1 MNILHIAP
9 EYNWSKI
16 FILPIANYQIQQGNE
31 VWISTPNALE
41 NTSQLDEAKFVSW
54 NSKYKN
60 IFKHIGR
67 LFLILKMVH
76 KYKINKIYFHT
87 TVDSTLNIFIL
98 RLFSSAH
105 LVYVNHGVPYLGY
118 SSIMQYILKLCEII
132 NINFSHRSITITQ
145 SMKQLLGPLN
155 YKKKE
160 ITALIP
166 GTLVGVKI
174 PYSSYTDL
182 QSARALLKTNSDNS
196 ILKIL
201 YVGRLEHRKGIYDL
215 IEAINHT
222 NLNCELTVLGGTANE
237 LETELDLSKVKFE
250 GFQSDLRS
258 YYLNA
263 DLLCVPS
270 HHEGFGQVY
279 LEAAAHGVIPVCCN
293 IPGPTDFIKHNSNG
307 FIVEAKS
314 PDSILELFEEINLKK
329 FDLDAIQK
337 RAFESVQAY
346 ESSQVISNNMD
357 HF

>member
-16 FILPIANYQIQQGNE
+16 FILPIADHQVQKGDD
-31 VWISTPNALE
+31 VWISTPNMIVD
-41 NTSQLDEAKFVSW
+41 TPDIVKFVSW

-60 IFKHIGR
+60 FFKHIFM
-67 LFLILKMVH
+67 LFLVLKMVR

-87 TVDSTLNIFIL
+87 TIDSTLNIFVL
-98 RLFSSAH
+98 RIFSSAT

-118 SSIMQYILKLCEII
+118 NSIMKYILKLCEVI
-132 NINFSHRSITITQ
+132 NINFSHHSITITQ
-145 SMKQLLGPLN
+145 SMKELLEPLN
-155 YKKKE
+155 YRKKD
-160 ITALIP
+160 IIALNP

-174 PYSSYTDL
+174 PYSSFSEL
-182 QSARALLKTNSDNS
+182 KKSRALFEKNCDKSM
-196 ILKIL
+196 LKIL

-215 IEAINHT
+215 IEAINLT
-222 NLNCELTVLGGTANE
+222 NLNCELTVLGGTASE
-237 LETELDLSKVKFE
+237 LDAEFDLSKVKFE
-250 GFQSDLRS
+250 GFKSDLS
-258 YYLNA
+258 PYYFKA

-279 LEAAAHGVIPVCCN
+279 LEAAAHGVIPICCN
-293 IPGPTDFIKHNSNG
+293 IPGPTDFIKHNING

-314 PDSILELFEEINLKK
+314 SDSILELFQEINLKK
-329 FDLDAIQK
+329 FDFDSIQK

-346 ESSQVISNNMD
+346 ETSQVISNNMD

>member
-1 MNILHIAP
+1 MKILHIAP
-9 EYNWSKI
+9 EYKWSKI
-16 FILPIANYQIQQGNE
+16 FILPIAIYQIQQGNK
-31 VWISTPNALE
+31 VWISTPNTVA
-41 NTSQLDEAKFVSW
+41 NTYELDEVKFVSW

-60 IFKHIGR
+60 IVKHIGR
-67 LFLILKMVH
+67 LFLILKMVQ
-76 KYKINKIYFHT
+76 KYKIDKIYFHT

-98 RLFSSAH
+98 SLFSSAQ

-118 SSIMQYILKLCEII
+118 NSIMQLILKLCEFI
-132 NINFSHRSITITQ
+132 NINLSHRSITITQ

-160 ITALIP
+160 IASLTP

-174 PYSSYTDL
+174 SYSSYTDL
-182 QSARALLKTNSDNS
+182 QSARALLKKNSDNS

-201 YVGRLEHRKGIYDL
+201 YVGRIEHRKGIYDL

-222 NLNCELTVLGGTANE
+222 SLNCELIVLGGTAND

-250 GFQSDLRS
+250 GFQSDLQS

-314 PDSILELFEEINLKK
+314 SDSILDLFEEINLKK

-337 RAFESVQAY
+337 RAFESVQVY

-357 HF
+357 YF